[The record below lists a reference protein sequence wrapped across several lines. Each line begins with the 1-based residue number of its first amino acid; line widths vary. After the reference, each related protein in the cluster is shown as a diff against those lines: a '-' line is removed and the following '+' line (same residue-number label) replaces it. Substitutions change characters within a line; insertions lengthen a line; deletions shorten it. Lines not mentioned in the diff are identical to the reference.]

1 MSFYL
6 PHPRVQVDTG
16 EFTFTKQSS
25 KDECDINNI
34 LAQYRRTGMIAHINA
49 AAAQYLD
56 LPSDLDYQASINVVK
71 SAEEAFASLPAKI
84 RDEFQNDPSVFLAG
98 LYDPAKRPR
107 LEELGVLR
115 KATALD
121 VAIDNTPKPPV

>member
-1 MSFYL
+1 MSFFL

-34 LAQYRRTGMIAHINA
+34 LAQYKRTGMIAHINA
-49 AAAQYLD
+49 AAAQYID

-71 SAEEAFASLPAKI
+71 SAEAAFASLPSKI
-84 RDEFQNDPSVFLAG
+84 RDEYSNDPSQFLAA
-98 LYDPAKRPR
+98 LYDPSKRGR
-107 LEELGVLR
+107 MEELGVLR
-115 KATALD
+115 KKTALD
-121 VAIDNTPKPPV
+121 VAIDNTPKPEA